1 MRALDY
7 VRISYIFALEIN
19 FTINQVV
26 VLVSKL

>member
-7 VRISYIFALEIN
+7 VRISYIFASKIN
-19 FTINQVV
+19 FIINQMV